1 MNWSNLSHKLGL
13 GTWQLGGVNLIHGVA
28 MGWDSMDERTA
39 VGILQTAFSSGIQF
53 IDTADSYGQG
63 QAERYIGQAIRTHK
77 KDSDWDRSKI
87 IICTKFG
94 NRVLDDGTMVQDF
107 SPEHLV
113 RAVDASLARL
123 SCDYLDILLFH
134 SPPENFDWAN
144 YDRGPLDEL
153 VRAGKIKEYG
163 VSSKSVY
170 GAKSVMDAEFGS
182 VIEVIFNALDR
193 RAATVLGN
201 HPSRKKY
208 HVIGRVPLASGFL
221 TDKVFLKD
229 PSMFGGGYRSKIPAR
244 DVNWFIESANKL
256 AFLKEMQGG
265 LTINALAFCLQS
277 DCIDVVIPGVK
288 DLSQLHAHLKALD
301 IPELSDDIIK
311 KIEDAIPTVP
321 AWWLPA

>member
-13 GTWQLGGVNLIHGVA
+13 GTWQLGGVNLINGVP
-28 MGWDSMDERTA
+28 MGWDAMDEYVA
-39 VGILQTAFSSGIQF
+39 VDILQQAILSGIQF

-63 QAERYIGQAIRTHK
+63 QSEFYIGRAIQGLK
-77 KDSDWDRSKI
+77 KNSPWDRSQI
-87 IICTKFG
+87 MICTKFG

-113 RAVDASLARL
+113 RAVNASLARL

-153 VRAGKIKEYG
+153 VRLGKIKEYG

-170 GAKSVMDAEFGS
+170 GAKTVMDAAFGT
-182 VIEVIFNALDR
+182 VCEVIFNALDR
-193 RAATVLGN
+193 RVAVVLGN
-201 HPSRKKY
+201 HINRKKY

-221 TDKVFLKD
+221 TDKVFLND
-229 PSMFGGGYRSKIPAR
+229 PSLFGGGYRSKIPDR
-244 DVNWFIESANKL
+244 DVQWFMESANKL
-256 AFLKEMQGG
+256 AFLGEMPGG
-265 LTINALAFCLQS
+265 LTSNALAFCLQS

-288 DLSQLHAHLKALD
+288 DLSQLNTHLKALE
-301 IPELSDDIIK
+301 IPSLSDDCVK
-311 KIEDAIPTVP
+311 KIEEAVPTVP
-321 AWWLPA
+321 SWWLPA

>member
-13 GTWQLGGVNLIHGVA
+13 GTWQLGGVNLIHGIP
-28 MGWDSMDERTA
+28 MGWDFMDEHTA
-39 VGILQTAFSSGIQF
+39 LGILQAAFTSGIQF
-53 IDTADSYGQG
+53 VDTADSYGQG
-63 QAERYIGQAIRTHK
+63 QAELYIGQAIRKHTK
-77 KDSDWDRSKI
+77 EADWDRSKI
-87 IICTKFG
+87 MICTKFG

-107 SPEHLV
+107 SSEHLI

-153 VRAGKIKEYG
+153 VHVGKIKEYG

-170 GAKSVMDAEFGS
+170 GAKSVMDAEFGT

-201 HPSRKKY
+201 HHNRKKY

-229 PSMFGGGYRSKIPAR
+229 PSMFGGGYRSKIPER
-244 DVNWFIESANKL
+244 DIHWFIESANKL
-256 AFLKEMQGG
+256 AFLKEMPGG

-288 DLSQLHAHLKALD
+288 DLGQLNAHLKALD
-301 IPELSDDIIK
+301 LHALSDDVIN

-321 AWWLPA
+321 SWWLPA

>member
-1 MNWSNLSHKLGL
+1 LNWSNLSHKLGL
-13 GTWQLGGVNLIHGVA
+13 GTWQLGGVNLIHGIP
-28 MGWDSMDERTA
+28 MGWDFMDEHTA
-39 VGILQTAFSSGIQF
+39 LGILQAAFTSGIQF
-53 IDTADSYGQG
+53 VDTADSYGQG
-63 QAERYIGQAIRTHK
+63 QAELYIGQAIRKHTK
-77 KDSDWDRSKI
+77 EADWDRSKI
-87 IICTKFG
+87 MICTKFG

-107 SPEHLV
+107 SSEHLI

-153 VRAGKIKEYG
+153 VHVGKIKEYG

-170 GAKSVMDAEFGS
+170 GAKSVMDAEFGT

-201 HPSRKKY
+201 HHNRKKY

-229 PSMFGGGYRSKIPAR
+229 PSMFGGGYRSKIPER
-244 DVNWFIESANKL
+244 DIHWFIESANKL
-256 AFLKEMQGG
+256 AFLKEMPGG

-288 DLSQLHAHLKALD
+288 DLGQLNAHLKALD
-301 IPELSDDIIK
+301 LHALSDDVIN

-321 AWWLPA
+321 SWWLPA

>member
-13 GTWQLGGVNLIHGVA
+13 GTWQLGGVNLIHGIS
-28 MGWDSMDERTA
+28 MGWDFMDEHTA
-39 VGILQTAFSSGIQF
+39 VGILQAAFTSGIQF
-53 IDTADSYGQG
+53 VDTADSYGQG
-63 QAERYIGQAIRTHK
+63 QAELYIGQAIRKHK
-77 KDSDWDRSKI
+77 KEADWDRSKI
-87 IICTKFG
+87 MICTKFG

-107 SPEHLV
+107 SPEHLI
-113 RAVDASLARL
+113 RAVDACLARL

-153 VRAGKIKEYG
+153 VHVGKIKEYG

-170 GAKSVMDAEFGS
+170 GAKSVMDAEFGT

-201 HPSRKKY
+201 HHNRKKY

-229 PSMFGGGYRSKIPAR
+229 PSMFGGGYRSKIPER
-244 DVNWFIESANKL
+244 DVHWFIESANKL
-256 AFLKEMQGG
+256 AFLKEMPGG

-277 DCIDVVIPGVK
+277 VCIDVVIPGVK
-288 DLSQLHAHLKALD
+288 DLGQLNAHLKALD
-301 IPELSDDIIK
+301 LHALSDEVIK

-321 AWWLPA
+321 SWWLPA

>member
-28 MGWDSMDERTA
+28 MGWDSMDEHTA

-63 QAERYIGQAIRTHK
+63 QAELYIGQALQTHK
-77 KDSDWDRSKI
+77 NSDWDRSKI
-87 IICTKFG
+87 MICTKFG

-107 SPEHLV
+107 SPEHLMK
-113 RAVDASLARL
+113 AVDASLARL
-123 SCDYLDILLFH
+123 SCDYLDVLLFH

-153 VRAGKIKEYG
+153 VRLGKIKEYG

-170 GAKSVMDAEFGS
+170 GAKSVMDAEFGT

-193 RAATVLGN
+193 RVATVLGN
-201 HPSRKKY
+201 HSSRKKY

-229 PSMFGGGYRSKIPAR
+229 PSMFGGGYRSKIPER
-244 DVNWFIESANKL
+244 DVKWFIESANKL

-265 LTINALAFCLQS
+265 LTGNALAFCLQS

-288 DLSQLHAHLKALD
+288 DLSQLHAHLNALD
-301 IPELSDDIIK
+301 FPELSDEVIK

-321 AWWLPA
+321 SWWLLA

>member
-1 MNWSNLSHKLGL
+1 MNWSNLIHKLGL

-28 MGWDSMDERTA
+28 MGWDSMDEYTA

-63 QAERYIGQAIRTHK
+63 QAELYIGQALQAHK
-77 KDSDWDRSKI
+77 NSDWDRSKI
-87 IICTKFG
+87 MICTKFG

-107 SPEHLV
+107 SPEHLMK
-113 RAVDASLARL
+113 AVDASLARL
-123 SCDYLDILLFH
+123 SCDYLDVLLFH

-153 VRAGKIKEYG
+153 VRLGKIKEYG

-170 GAKSVMDAEFGS
+170 GAKSVMDAEFGT

-193 RAATVLGN
+193 RAAMVLGN

-229 PSMFGGGYRSKIPAR
+229 PSMFGGGYRSKIPER
-244 DVNWFIESANKL
+244 DIKWFIESANKL

-265 LTINALAFCLQS
+265 LTGNALAFCLQS

-288 DLSQLHAHLKALD
+288 DLSQLHAHLNALD
-301 IPELSDDIIK
+301 IPELSDEVIK
-311 KIEDAIPTVP
+311 KMEDAIPTVP
-321 AWWLPA
+321 SWWLPA

>member
-13 GTWQLGGVNLIHGVA
+13 GTWQLGGVNLIHGIP
-28 MGWDSMDERTA
+28 MGWDFMDEHIA
-39 VGILQTAFSSGIQF
+39 VGILQAAFTSGIQF
-53 IDTADSYGQG
+53 VDTADSYGQG
-63 QAERYIGQAIRTHK
+63 QAELYIGQAIRKHK
-77 KDSDWDRSKI
+77 KEADWDRSKI
-87 IICTKFG
+87 MICTKFG

-107 SPEHLV
+107 SSEHLI
-113 RAVDASLARL
+113 RAVDACLARL

-153 VRAGKIKEYG
+153 VHVGKIKEYG

-170 GAKSVMDAEFGS
+170 GAKSVMDAEFGT

-201 HPSRKKY
+201 HHNRKKY

-229 PSMFGGGYRSKIPAR
+229 PSMFGGGYRSKIPER
-244 DVNWFIESANKL
+244 DVHWFIESANKL
-256 AFLKEMQGG
+256 AFLKEMPGG

-288 DLSQLHAHLKALD
+288 DLGQLNAHLKALD
-301 IPELSDDIIK
+301 LHALSDEVIK

-321 AWWLPA
+321 SWWLPA

>member
-1 MNWSNLSHKLGL
+1 MGAENVING
-13 GTWQLGGVNLIHGVA
+13 IP
-28 MGWDSMDERTA
+28 MGWDSMDEHTA
-39 VGILQTAFSSGIQF
+39 VEILLTAIKSGIQF

-63 QAERYIGQAIRTHK
+63 QSELYIGQAIRAHT
-77 KDSDWDRSKI
+77 KDADWDRSEI
-87 IICTKFG
+87 MICTKFG

-107 SPEHLV
+107 SPEHLLK
-113 RAVDASLARL
+113 AVDASLARL
-123 SCDYLDILLFH
+123 SCDYLDVLLFH

-153 VRAGKIKEYG
+153 VRLGKIKEYG

-170 GAKSVMDAEFGS
+170 GAKSVMDAEFGT

-193 RAATVLGN
+193 RVAKVLGN

-221 TDKVFLKD
+221 TYKVFLKD
-229 PSMFGGGYRSKIPAR
+229 PSMFGGGYRSKIPER
-244 DVNWFIESANKL
+244 DIKWFIESANKL

-265 LTINALAFCLQS
+265 LTGNALAFCLQS

-288 DLSQLHAHLKALD
+288 DLSQLHAHLNALD
-301 IPELSDDIIK
+301 IPELSDEVIK

-321 AWWLPA
+321 SWWLPA

>member
-1 MNWSNLSHKLGL
+1 LNWSNLSHKLGL
-13 GTWQLGGVNLIHGVA
+13 GTWQLGGVNLINGVA
-28 MGWDSMDERTA
+28 MGWDSMDENTA

-63 QAERYIGQAIRTHK
+63 QAELYIGQAIRAHK
-77 KDSDWDRSKI
+77 NSDWDRSQI
-87 IICTKFG
+87 MICTKFG

-107 SPEHLV
+107 STEHLV
-113 RAVDASLARL
+113 RAVDASLTRL

-144 YDRGPLDEL
+144 YDRGPLDDL
-153 VRAGKIKEYG
+153 VRLGKIKEYG

-170 GAKSVMDAEFGS
+170 GAKSVMDAAFGT

-221 TDKVFLKD
+221 TDKVFLND
-229 PSMFGGGYRSKIPAR
+229 PSLFGGGYRAKIPDR
-244 DVNWFIESANKL
+244 DVQWFMESANKL
-256 AFLKEMQGG
+256 AFLGDMPGG
-265 LTINALAFCLQS
+265 LTSNALAFCLQS

-288 DLSQLHAHLKALD
+288 DLSQLNTHLKALE
-301 IPELSDDIIK
+301 IPLLSDDCVK
-311 KIEDAIPTVP
+311 KIEEAVPTVP
-321 AWWLPA
+321 SWWLPA

>member
-13 GTWQLGGVNLIHGVA
+13 GTWQLGGVNLINGTPF
-28 MGWDSMDERTA
+28 GWDSMDEHTA
-39 VGILQTAFSSGIQF
+39 VGILQTAFTSGIQF

-63 QAERYIGQAIRTHK
+63 QAELYIGQAIRKHK
-77 KDSDWDRSKI
+77 KEADWDRSKI
-87 IICTKFG
+87 MICTKFG

-107 SPEHLV
+107 SPEHLI

-134 SPPENFDWAN
+134 SPSENFDWVN

-153 VRAGKIKEYG
+153 VRSGKIKEYG

-170 GAKSVMDAEFGS
+170 GAKSVMDATFGT

-193 RAATVLGN
+193 RAQTVLGN
-201 HPSRKKY
+201 HINRNQY

-221 TDKVFLKD
+221 TDKVFLND
-229 PSMFGGGYRSKIPAR
+229 PSLFGGGYRSKIPER
-244 DVNWFIESANKL
+244 DVHWFIESANKL
-256 AFLKEMQGG
+256 TFLKEMQGG

-288 DLSQLHAHLKALD
+288 DLSQLNTHLKALE
-301 IPELSDDIIK
+301 IPSLSDDCVK
-311 KIEDAIPTVP
+311 KIEEAVPTVP
-321 AWWLPA
+321 SWWLPA

>member
-1 MNWSNLSHKLGL
+1 MNWSSLSHKLGL

-28 MGWDSMDERTA
+28 MGWDSMDEQTA

-63 QAERYIGQAIRTHK
+63 QAELYIGQALRAHK
-77 KDSDWDRSKI
+77 NSDWDRSKI
-87 IICTKFG
+87 MICTKFG

-123 SCDYLDILLFH
+123 SCDYLDVLLFH

-144 YDRGPLDEL
+144 YDREPLNEL

-170 GAKSVMDAEFGS
+170 GAKSVMDAEFGT
-182 VIEVIFNALDR
+182 VYEVIFNALDR

-229 PSMFGGGYRSKIPAR
+229 PSMFGGGYRSKIPER

-256 AFLKEMQGG
+256 TFLKEMQGG
-265 LTINALAFCLQS
+265 LTGNALAFCLQS
-277 DCIDVVIPGVK
+277 DGIDVVIPGVK

-301 IPELSDDIIK
+301 LPDLSDEVIK

-321 AWWLPA
+321 SWWLPA

>member
-1 MNWSNLSHKLGL
+1 LNWSNLSHKLGL
-13 GTWQLGGVNLIHGVA
+13 GTWQLGGVNLINGVP
-28 MGWDSMDERTA
+28 MGWDSMDDYTA
-39 VGILQTAFSSGIQF
+39 IEILQTAFSSGIQF

-63 QAERYIGQAIRTHK
+63 QAELYIGQALRAHK
-77 KDSDWDRSKI
+77 NSDWDRSQI
-87 IICTKFG
+87 MICTKFG

-123 SCDYLDILLFH
+123 SCDYLDIFLFH

-170 GAKSVMDAEFGS
+170 GAKSVMNAAFGT
-182 VIEVIFNALDR
+182 VVEVIFNALDR

-221 TDKVFLKD
+221 TDKVFSKD
-229 PSMFGGGYRSKIPAR
+229 PSMFGGGYRAKIPDR
-244 DVNWFIESANKL
+244 DVQWFMESANKL
-256 AFLKEMQGG
+256 AFLGDMPGG
-265 LTINALAFCLQS
+265 LTSNALAFCLQS

-288 DLSQLHAHLKALD
+288 DLSQLHAHLNALD
-301 IPELSDDIIK
+301 LLDLSDEVIK
-311 KIEDAIPTVP
+311 KIVDAIPSVP

>member
-1 MNWSNLSHKLGL
+1 LNWSNLSHKLGL
-13 GTWQLGGVNLIHGVA
+13 GTWQLGGVNLINGVA
-28 MGWDSMDERTA
+28 MGWDSMDENTA

-63 QAERYIGQAIRTHK
+63 QAELYIGQAIRAHK
-77 KDSDWDRSKI
+77 NSDWDRSQI
-87 IICTKFG
+87 MICTKFG

-123 SCDYLDILLFH
+123 SCDYLDIFLFH

-170 GAKSVMDAEFGS
+170 GAKSVMNAAFGT
-182 VIEVIFNALDR
+182 VVEVIFNALDR

-221 TDKVFLKD
+221 TDKVFLND
-229 PSMFGGGYRSKIPAR
+229 PSMFGGGYRSKIPER

-256 AFLKEMQGG
+256 TFLKEMQGG
-265 LTINALAFCLQS
+265 LTGNALAFCLQS
-277 DCIDVVIPGVK
+277 DGIDVVIPGVK

-301 IPELSDDIIK
+301 LPDLSDDVIN

-321 AWWLPA
+321 SWWLPA

>member
-1 MNWSNLSHKLGL
+1 MNWSNLTHKLGL

-28 MGWDSMDERTA
+28 MGWDSMDEHTA

-63 QAERYIGQAIRTHK
+63 QAELYIGQALQAHK
-77 KDSDWDRSKI
+77 NSDWDRSKI
-87 IICTKFG
+87 MICTKFG

-107 SPEHLV
+107 SPEHLD

-153 VRAGKIKEYG
+153 VRLGKIKEYG

-170 GAKSVMDAEFGS
+170 GAKSVMDAEFGT

-193 RAATVLGN
+193 RVATVLGS
-201 HPSRKKY
+201 HSSRKKY

-229 PSMFGGGYRSKIPAR
+229 PSMFGGGYRSKIPER

-265 LTINALAFCLQS
+265 LTGNALAFCLQS

-288 DLSQLHAHLKALD
+288 DLSQLHAHLNALD
-301 IPELSDDIIK
+301 IPELSDEVIK

-321 AWWLPA
+321 SWWLPA

>member
-13 GTWQLGGVNLIHGVA
+13 GTWQLGGVNLINGVP
-28 MGWDSMDERTA
+28 MGWDSMDEHTA

-63 QAERYIGQAIRTHK
+63 QAELYIGQALGAHK
-77 KDSDWDRSKI
+77 NADWDRSKI
-87 IICTKFG
+87 MICTKFG
-94 NRVLDDGTMVQDF
+94 NRVLDDGKMVQDF

-113 RAVDASLARL
+113 RAVDASLTRL

-144 YDRGPLDEL
+144 YDREPLDEL
-153 VRAGKIKEYG
+153 VRLGKIKEYG

-170 GAKSVMDAEFGS
+170 GAKSVMDAEFGT
-182 VIEVIFNALDR
+182 VCEVIFNALDR
-193 RAATVLGN
+193 RVAVVLGN

-221 TDKVFLKD
+221 TDKVFLKN
-229 PSMFGGGYRSKIPAR
+229 PSIFGGGYRSKIPER

-256 AFLKEMQGG
+256 TFLKEMQGG
-265 LTINALAFCLQS
+265 LTGNALAFCLQS
-277 DCIDVVIPGVK
+277 DGIDVVIPGVK
-288 DLSQLHAHLKALD
+288 DLSQLHAHLNALD
-301 IPELSDDIIK
+301 LLDLSDDVIN

>member
-1 MNWSNLSHKLGL
+1 
-13 GTWQLGGVNLIHGVA
+13 
-28 MGWDSMDERTA
+28 
-39 VGILQTAFSSGIQF
+39 
-53 IDTADSYGQG
+53 
-63 QAERYIGQAIRTHK
+63 
-77 KDSDWDRSKI
+77 
-87 IICTKFG
+87 
-94 NRVLDDGTMVQDF
+94 
-107 SPEHLV
+107 
-113 RAVDASLARL
+113 
-123 SCDYLDILLFH
+123 LFH

-144 YDRGPLDEL
+144 YDLGPLDEL
-153 VRAGKIKEYG
+153 VRVGKIKEYG

-170 GAKSVMDAEFGS
+170 GAKSVMDAKFGT

-193 RAATVLGN
+193 RVATVLGN

-229 PSMFGGGYRSKIPAR
+229 PSMFGGGYRSKIPER
-244 DVNWFIESANKL
+244 DVKWFIESANKL

-265 LTINALAFCLQS
+265 LTGNAIAFCLQS

-301 IPELSDDIIK
+301 LPDFSDDVIK

>member
-28 MGWDSMDERTA
+28 MGWDSMDEHTA

-63 QAERYIGQAIRTHK
+63 QAELYIGQALQAHK
-77 KDSDWDRSKI
+77 NSDWDRSKI
-87 IICTKFG
+87 MICTKFG

-107 SPEHLV
+107 SPEHLMK
-113 RAVDASLARL
+113 AVDASLARL

-153 VRAGKIKEYG
+153 VRLGKIKEYG

-170 GAKSVMDAEFGS
+170 GAKSVMDAEFGT

-193 RAATVLGN
+193 RVATVLGN
-201 HPSRKKY
+201 HSSRKKY

-229 PSMFGGGYRSKIPAR
+229 PSMFGGGYRSKIPER
-244 DVNWFIESANKL
+244 DVKWFIESANRL

-265 LTINALAFCLQS
+265 LTGNALAFCLQS

-288 DLSQLHAHLKALD
+288 GLNQLHAHLKALD
-301 IPELSDDIIK
+301 ISDLSDDVLK

-321 AWWLPA
+321 SWWLPA

>member
-28 MGWDSMDERTA
+28 MGWDSMDEHTA

-63 QAERYIGQAIRTHK
+63 QAELYIGQALQAHK
-77 KDSDWDRSKI
+77 NSDWDRSKI
-87 IICTKFG
+87 MICTKFG
-94 NRVLDDGTMVQDF
+94 NRVLDDVTLVQDF
-107 SPEHLV
+107 SPEHLD

-144 YDRGPLDEL
+144 YDLGPLDEL
-153 VRAGKIKEYG
+153 VRVGKIKEYG

-170 GAKSVMDAEFGS
+170 GAKSVMDTEFGT

-193 RAATVLGN
+193 RVATVLGN
-201 HPSRKKY
+201 HSSRKKY

-229 PSMFGGGYRSKIPAR
+229 PSMFGGGYRSKIPER
-244 DVNWFIESANKL
+244 DVKWFIESANRL

-265 LTINALAFCLQS
+265 LTGNALAFCLQS

-288 DLSQLHAHLKALD
+288 DLSQLHAHLNALD
-301 IPELSDDIIK
+301 IPELSDEVIK

-321 AWWLPA
+321 SWWLPA

>member
-63 QAERYIGQAIRTHK
+63 QAELYIGQAIRAHK
-77 KDSDWDRSKI
+77 KNADWDRSKI
-87 IICTKFG
+87 MICTKFG
-94 NRVLDDGTMVQDF
+94 NRVLDDGSMVQDF

-153 VRAGKIKEYG
+153 VRLGKIKEYG

-170 GAKSVMDAEFGS
+170 GAKSVMDAEFGTA
-182 VIEVIFNALDR
+182 VEVIFNALDR

-201 HPSRKKY
+201 HLNRKKY

-229 PSMFGGGYRSKIPAR
+229 PSMFGGGYRSKIPER
-244 DVNWFIESANKL
+244 DVHWFIESANKL

-265 LTINALAFCLQS
+265 LTGNALAFCLQS

-288 DLSQLHAHLKALD
+288 DLSQLHAHLNALD
-301 IPELSDDIIK
+301 IPELSDEVIK

-321 AWWLPA
+321 SWWLPA